1 MTYIL
6 IRAANEHK
14 ACTDSAHSRP
24 SAQLPLKKLQRARAS
39 HTRQCTHKHPI
50 LHLVTWLGAHRQ
62 RALQAQP
69 PDLLREPVR
78 VRAHHRAKDD
88 PAAAH
93 LHAGGPELAP
103 GQITNNSRGT
113 VVSIPSA
120 RHFVHRVRKSA
131 GPGLPYDDSL
141 RLCKR

>member
-1 MTYIL
+1 MRRQRSL
-6 IRAANEHK
+6 QAQP
-14 ACTDSAHSRP
+14 P
-24 SAQLPLKKLQRARAS
+24 SCLCKSSSARALRIPGS
-39 HTRQCTHKHPI
+39 ARTNKRPI
-50 LHLVTWLGAHRQ
+50 LHLVTRLGAHRQ

-93 LHAGGPELAP
+93 LRAGGPELAP

-113 VVSIPSA
+113 VVSVPSA

-131 GPGLPYDDSL
+131 GPGLPYDGSL